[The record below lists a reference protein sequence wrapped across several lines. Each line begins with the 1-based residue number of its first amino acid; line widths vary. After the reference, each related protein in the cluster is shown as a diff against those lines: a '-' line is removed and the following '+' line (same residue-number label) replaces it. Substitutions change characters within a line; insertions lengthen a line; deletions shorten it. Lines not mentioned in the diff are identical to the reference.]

1 MKFDMP
7 IIKTDENNIQVQFGA
22 GDILIGSGMMG
33 DYEQGL
39 VTLVQQ
45 EPKPIGTYVK
55 HENPFVEM
63 EAIPVSLIFQ
73 KVESLDVLIERLQ
86 KTRKYMTG
94 ELDIKSEIE

>member
-1 MKFDMP
+1 MP
-7 IIKTDENNIQVQFGA
+7 IVKTDKNTIQVQFGT

-39 VTLVQQ
+39 VSLVPQ
-45 EPKPIGTYVK
+45 EPKPIGSYAK

-63 EAIPVSLIFQ
+63 NEIPVSLIFQ
-73 KVESLDVLIERLQ
+73 NVDSLDVLIERLQ
-86 KTRKYMTG
+86 KTRTYMTG